1 MRLECGAAG
10 AGVSVRD
17 LGACRQAL
25 CSVVRGS
32 MVDSAKPVSTRI
44 RHCLILGRSP
54 PRLREE
60 PDNRKQRRPD
70 LMVRSWWKEAV
81 VQFSD
86 PTG

>member
-1 MRLECGAAG
+1 
-10 AGVSVRD
+10 
-17 LGACRQAL
+17 
-25 CSVVRGS
+25 
-32 MVDSAKPVSTRI
+32 MVDSAKPVSTPEL

-54 PRLREE
+54 LGLREE

-86 PTG
+86 PAG